1 MVDSPAPAAPT
12 TAATTPP
19 SAYRTGDGSAVPF
32 GDALDA
38 WTSAALA
45 VLTARARTYG
55 ATVTYGDLVRSI
67 FARSGVATRSLMH
80 SWVGDVLARV
90 ADTCA
95 DPAGERPPLE
105 ALVVRG
111 EDGAVFSGYADAV
124 ERSTGTRPR
133 DVELHAA
140 EARLACYRAL
150 ARDLPPDGGQPLL
163 AARASAQP
171 RRRAAAAPKPAK
183 PAPAPEPLP
192 AVCPSCFTQ
201 LPRSG
206 QCDTCD

>member
-1 MVDSPAPAAPT
+1 MVDSRAHAAPDTAAPT
-12 TAATTPP
+12 
-19 SAYRTGDGSAVPF
+19 YRTADGSAVAFP
-32 GDALDA
+32 DALDA

-55 ATVTYGDLVRSI
+55 ATVTYGDLARAL
-67 FARSGVATRSLMH
+67 FARSGIATRSLLQN
-80 SWVGDVLARV
+80 WIGDVLARV

-95 DPAGERPPLE
+95 DPTNDHPPLD

-111 EDGAVFSGYADAV
+111 EDGAVGGGYADAV
-124 ERSTGTRPR
+124 ARNTGTRPR
-133 DVELHAA
+133 DVEQHAA

-150 ARDLPPDGGQPLL
+150 ARDLPADGGQPLL
-163 AARASAQP
+163 TTRVKAQP
-171 RRRAAAAPKPAK
+171 RRRAAPAPKPAK

-192 AVCPSCFTQ
+192 ALCPSCYTQ